1 MDKEQEIK
9 RFDGTDEI
17 IFSGIFNVYENKL
30 IINNILGFNFTFD
43 FETTEPKEG
52 QKDIDIKGENKN
64 VTLIF
69 SRKFRNTL
77 GSGTTKKMPLVK
89 FDNNKLLLFSI
100 YGSTV
105 GSDSSALNVALTFY
119 LRWIWTMK
127 KKS

>member
-1 MDKEQEIK
+1 MNQEQEIK

-17 IFSGIFNVYENKL
+17 ISSGVFNVYENKL

-43 FETTEPKEG
+43 FETTEPKES

-69 SRKFRNTL
+69 SKKFRNTL

-105 GSDSSALNVALTFY
+105 GNDGGALNVTITFY
-119 LRWIWTMK
+119 LR
-127 KKS
+127 